1 MADRRNRRRRR
12 RGRFGFFYKL
22 FSAALI
28 LIALFVGCIVFF
40 RVDEIIVEGESI
52 YSDEEIIQAAGVS
65 LDDNLFL
72 IRQIQVGRS
81 IVGQLP
87 YISSVSL
94 RLSLPNKLYI
104 IVNAATAAA
113 ALEDGEGGWWAM
125 DIDGKLLAQGDSE
138 IAGGSPLVTGLT
150 LLMPSAGEQAAV
162 SVEESTKLS
171 ALLDVLAALEDWEV
185 LDQVQSI
192 DLSGSSQIQMEYQQR
207 FTVLLPMYSDDVHL
221 LVHTMKAAAEY
232 LDEGQEGTID
242 LSGQVQSF
250 IPAS

>member
-1 MADRRNRRRRR
+1 M
-12 RGRFGFFYKL
+12 
-22 FSAALI
+22 
-28 LIALFVGCIVFF
+28 
-40 RVDEIIVEGESI
+40 VEGESI
-52 YSDEEIIQAAGVS
+52 YGDEEIIQAAGVS
-65 LDDNLFL
+65 LGDNLIL
-72 IRQIQVGRS
+72 VRQIQVGRA
-81 IVGQLP
+81 IVSQLP

-104 IVNAATAAA
+104 TVNAATAAA

-125 DIDGKLLAQGDSE
+125 DIDGKLLAQGDSA

-150 LLMPSAGEQAAV
+150 LLMPSAGDQAAV
-162 SVEESTKLS
+162 SVEESTKLTT
-171 ALLDVLAALEDWEV
+171 LLEVLAALEDWQV

-192 DLSGSSQIQMEYQQR
+192 DLSGASQIQLEYQER
-207 FTVLLPMYSDDVHL
+207 FTVLLPMYSEDVHL
-221 LVHTMKAAAEY
+221 LIHTMKAAADY